1 MTLGQRIQELRKQN
15 NLSQEALGEKLGV
28 SRQAISRW
36 EMDGAVP
43 EVDKLIAMGR
53 LFGVDLNSLL
63 QVAQPGPA
71 GEGEAPDPVPEGE
84 GEAPGPAPEGDGPL
98 HPVNWWKWLPPI
110 LALLAL
116 VLGLVALTLS
126 FGRIT
131 GKLSDRLTALE
142 SRVEEL
148 LAGGVPAACAVP
160 ATPQKRPQNSG
171 TRRENRQAVP
181 ADAGNPPW
189 EEERPPLP
197 EEPGEPGER
206 VLLSGEPPAKLVEQP
221 KEINYPQEQA
231 VSGETLWPGLVTGIR
246 GKFPAEY
253 PFLSNPASVQGRIED
268 GVLTLWVID
277 EFIKDM
283 VGKASILEELAR
295 LASTQVGKPV
305 RCTVKVGKAPA
316 EQAASQQKH
325 DNLDDLLALGRQF
338 DNIIIEE

>member
-1 MTLGQRIQELRKQN
+1 MTLGQRIQELRKQS

-28 SRQAISRW
+28 SRQAVSRW

-53 LFGVDLNSLL
+53 LFEVDLNDLL

-148 LAGGVPAACAVP
+148 ESRPDPSVPLVADAQVSSRWYSYAQGIQGSTITVSLTPGELREDLELTLSYVRDSDGYSREHEFTREAGG
-160 ATPQKRPQNSG
+160 TYRTSFFS
-171 TRRENRQAVP
+171 
-181 ADAGNPPW
+181 AGGDYPFTLTALISTGG
-189 EEERPPLP
+189 RTYTQPLF
-197 EEPGEPGER
+197 R
-206 VLLSGEPPAKLVEQP
+206 VLSVEAGAIHYD
-221 KEINYPQEQA
+221 ELWR
-231 VSGETLWPGLVTGIR
+231 ET
-246 GKFPAEY
+246 
-253 PFLSNPASVQGRIED
+253 AS
-268 GVLTLWVID
+268 
-277 EFIKDM
+277 
-283 VGKASILEELAR
+283 
-295 LASTQVGKPV
+295 
-305 RCTVKVGKAPA
+305 
-316 EQAASQQKH
+316 
-325 DNLDDLLALGRQF
+325 
-338 DNIIIEE
+338 

>member
-53 LFGVDLNSLL
+53 LFGVDLNDLL

-71 GEGEAPDPVPEGE
+71 GEGEAPGS
-84 GEAPGPAPEGDGPL
+84 APEEDGPL

-131 GKLSDRLTALE
+131 GKLGDRLTALE

-148 LAGGVPAACAVP
+148 EARPAAAPRIADARVSGQPYAYGSTITVSLTPGELREDLELTLSYARDSDGYSREHEFTREAGGTYRTSFAFFRAGGDCPFTLTALISTGGRTYTQPLFRVFSVEA
-160 ATPQKRPQNSG
+160 G
-171 TRRENRQAVP
+171 TILYDELWRESP
-181 ADAGNPPW
+181 
-189 EEERPPLP
+189 
-197 EEPGEPGER
+197 
-206 VLLSGEPPAKLVEQP
+206 
-221 KEINYPQEQA
+221 
-231 VSGETLWPGLVTGIR
+231 
-246 GKFPAEY
+246 
-253 PFLSNPASVQGRIED
+253 
-268 GVLTLWVID
+268 
-277 EFIKDM
+277 
-283 VGKASILEELAR
+283 
-295 LASTQVGKPV
+295 
-305 RCTVKVGKAPA
+305 
-316 EQAASQQKH
+316 
-325 DNLDDLLALGRQF
+325 
-338 DNIIIEE
+338 